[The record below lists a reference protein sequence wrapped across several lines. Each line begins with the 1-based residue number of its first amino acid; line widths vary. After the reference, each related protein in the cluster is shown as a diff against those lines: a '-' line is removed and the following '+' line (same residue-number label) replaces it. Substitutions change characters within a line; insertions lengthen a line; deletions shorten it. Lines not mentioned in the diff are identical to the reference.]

1 MNVHRVAVAI
11 AGVAM
16 GAPATAHAGDVSPCT
31 ARAAATA
38 EAICPLLPGSKSPD
52 VQLRTLTGTT
62 TSLVAAL
69 DGKPAVVI
77 FYRGGWCPFCN
88 VQLGALQAIEP
99 ELTKL
104 GVRVIGI
111 SPDRPEKLTDS
122 VGKHRLTFT
131 LLSDSSMCAAQAF
144 GVAFKVDD
152 VTIER
157 YRAMKLD
164 LEGDSGEKHHLLPVP
179 SVFVLDP
186 DGTIR
191 FSYVNPNYKVRLDP
205 QLLLAAARSPA
216 WSVPLKKH

>member
-1 MNVHRVAVAI
+1 MNVHRVAVVL
-11 AGVAM
+11 AGVGIA
-16 GAPATAHAGDVSPCT
+16 APATSHAAEAPSCT
-31 ARAAATA
+31 ARAPVSA
-38 EAICPLLPGSKSPD
+38 EAICPLLPGTKSPD
-52 VQLRTLTGTT
+52 VQLRTLTGAT

-88 VQLGALQAIEP
+88 VQLGALQSIEP
-99 ELTKL
+99 ELAKL
-104 GVRVIGI
+104 GVRVIGV
-111 SPDRPEKLTDS
+111 SPDRPEKLQES
-122 VGKHRLTFT
+122 IGKHQLTFT

-152 VTIER
+152 ATIER

-179 SVFVLDP
+179 SVFVVDP

-216 WSVPLKKH
+216 WSVPLKKP